1 VTTLK
6 EEGFVPSRRNQKTGR
21 DQSADSI
28 VSTAVGAAE
37 ALSVGVLHL
46 TERTL
51 VEALHAVED
60 IGTELGSAVV
70 RAARGSIKAAE
81 EIGGDLVQVGKGV
94 SRGVAE
100 PARELGGEVARLATR
115 LWNGTAEAAGAI
127 QTRVRP
133 GPAKAASRRGR
144 RRKAA

>member
-1 VTTLK
+1 MA
-6 EEGFVPSRRNQKTGR
+6 SRRNDRTGR
-21 DQSADSI
+21 EQNTDSI

-60 IGTELGSAVV
+60 IGNELGSAVV

-81 EIGGDLVQVGKGV
+81 EIGGDLVEVGKGV

-100 PARELGGEVARLATR
+100 PARQLGGGVARLATS
-115 LWNGTAEAAGAI
+115 LWNGTTEAAGAI
-127 QTRVRP
+127 PARARR
-133 GPAKAASRRGR
+133 GPAKAASRRTR
-144 RRKAA
+144 RRPAA

>member
-1 VTTLK
+1 VA
-6 EEGFVPSRRNQKTGR
+6 SRRNRRTGQE
-21 DQSADSI
+21 DAADSI

-46 TERTL
+46 TERTV

-60 IGTELGSAVV
+60 IGNELGSAVV

-81 EIGGDLVQVGKGV
+81 EIGGDLVEVGKGV
-94 SRGVAE
+94 SRGMAG
-100 PARELGGEVARLATR
+100 PARQLGDGVARLATG

-127 QTRVRP
+127 QTRVRR
-133 GPAKAASRRGR
+133 GGAKAPARRAR
-144 RRKAA
+144 RRSAA